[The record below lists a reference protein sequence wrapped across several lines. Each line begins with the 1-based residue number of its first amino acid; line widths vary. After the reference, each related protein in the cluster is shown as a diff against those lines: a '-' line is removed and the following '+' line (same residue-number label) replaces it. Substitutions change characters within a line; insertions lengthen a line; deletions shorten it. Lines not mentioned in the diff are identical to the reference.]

1 MANKDRYED
10 IAEYAFIAD
19 SNSTA
24 LISRAGSIDWCCIQ
38 RIDAGSCFG
47 RLLDYDQGGY
57 CSITPRSGL
66 QSVARQ
72 YVEGTLVLETTFEAE
87 GGEARLIDFYELPET
102 PGKSLHR
109 HLIRIIEGVTGV
121 VDLDIKI
128 EPRFDYGSIKPWIRQ
143 EGVDVYSAI
152 GGDDGLLISCDA
164 EITPAGHHGLEGV
177 ASVHAGERVRLSI
190 LSMPPEMLDGDD
202 RTPAPEGP
210 ELDQSL
216 EDTIRRW
223 REWSS
228 DMRYEGPYA
237 PGVLRSALIIKAL
250 MNDVTGAVAAA
261 PTTSLPES
269 PGGSMNWDYRY
280 AWIRDSFFSVRSLTE
295 VGFDKAADDFRRF
308 IERSAA
314 GSAEKLQLMYG
325 VGGERRLT
333 EEQLDYLEGYRG
345 AKPVRVGNAA
355 VGQLQLDMYGEL
367 LELSWRWH
375 QRGNSPDDDY
385 WRFLVSL
392 VDAAAERWSEP
403 DKGIWELRG
412 DPQHYVHSKVM
423 CWVTLDRGIRLAQE
437 SLRKAPERRW
447 KKVRK
452 EIKESVESEGYD
464 EERGIFTQYY
474 GSEALDAALLL
485 LPRVDFLDYRD
496 ERMIRTTNA
505 IWNDLD
511 DDGLLKRYRSED
523 VQEGAFL
530 ACSFWLAECLSRQG
544 RVEEA
549 QQVFDRTLATGN
561 DLDLFSEEY
570 DTNTGELLGNFP
582 QGLTHLSH
590 ISAAVALADHQR
602 QQAGPKSR

>member
-1 MANKDRYED
+1 MGKEDRYPD

-24 LISRAGSIDWCCIQ
+24 LISRSGSIDWCCIQ

-47 RLLDYDQGGY
+47 RLLDWDQGGY
-57 CSITPRSGL
+57 CSIYPTGNV
-66 QSVARQ
+66 QSIARE
-72 YVEGTLVLETTFEAE
+72 YIEGTLILETTFEAE
-87 GGEARLIDFYELPET
+87 GGEARLIDFYLLPEN
-102 PGKSLHR
+102 PGTSLHR

-121 VDLDIKI
+121 VDLDIEV
-128 EPRFDYGSIKPWIRQ
+128 EPRFDYGSIRPWIRQ

-152 GGDDGLLISCDA
+152 GGDDGLLISCDT
-164 EITPAGHHGLEGV
+164 EISPTDDHGLKGV
-177 ASVHAGERVRLSI
+177 ATVHAGERVRLSMI
-190 LSMPPEMLDGDD
+190 SMPPEMLDGD
-202 RTPAPEGP
+202 RIPAPEDT
-210 ELDQSL
+210 ELDQAL
-216 EDTIRRW
+216 EDTIERW

-237 PGVLRSALIIKAL
+237 PGVLRSAIVIKAL

-280 AWIRDSFFSVRSLTE
+280 SWIRDSFFSVRSLTD
-295 VGFDKAADDFRRF
+295 VGFDGAADQFRRF

-333 EEQLDYLEGYRG
+333 EEILDYLEGYRG
-345 AKPVRVGNAA
+345 AKPVRIGNAA

-367 LELSWRWH
+367 LELTWRWH

-392 VDAAAERWSEP
+392 VDAAAERWSQP

-423 CWVTLDRGIRLAQE
+423 CWVTLDRGLRIAQE

-447 KKVRK
+447 KKARD

-464 EERGIFTQYY
+464 EDRGIFTQYY

-496 ERMIRTTNA
+496 ERMVRTTDAVWSN
-505 IWNDLD
+505 LD
-511 DDGLLKRYRSED
+511 DDGLLKRYRSDD

-544 RVEEA
+544 RAEDA
-549 QQVFDRTLATGN
+549 QRVFDRTLATSN

-570 DTNTGELLGNFP
+570 ETNTGKLLGNFP

-590 ISAAVALADHQR
+590 ISAAVALAEHQH
-602 QQAGPKSR
+602 QASPKFR